1 MIVDQATSHL
11 QFINKSAYS
20 TCELLSKTC
29 DVNFFK
35 FEKAEAVLVNMEEK
49 ELKILDKDLLQ
60 NAKAKE
66 VEHLI
71 EENFKTE
78 SVSLQNI
85 I

>member
-1 MIVDQATSHL
+1 
-11 QFINKSAYS
+11 
-20 TCELLSKTC
+20 
-29 DVNFFK
+29 
-35 FEKAEAVLVNMEEK
+35 MEEK
-49 ELKILDKDLLQ
+49 ELKILDKELLQ

-78 SVSLQNI
+78 SVSLKNI